1 MTAVV
6 GKGRAKGK
14 GAIFVRDPSVAVF
27 RVREGKAELARGV
40 NRVGGEVIWEVVD
53 ARPGGEGGIGAPRTH
68 DVEGD
73 LSIGEESVPEVVRE
87 VRVGG

>member
-1 MTAVV
+1 VGKGEGDAFRVGGDDIDTLTAVV

-40 NRVGGEVIWEVVD
+40 NRVGGEVERRW
-53 ARPGGEGGIGAPRTH
+53 RPDQAEREGSGRQERMT
-68 DVEGD
+68 
-73 LSIGEESVPEVVRE
+73 L
-87 VRVGG
+87 RVISA

>member
-1 MTAVV
+1 LTTVV
-6 GKGRAKGK
+6 GKGRAKDK
-14 GAIFVRDPSVAVF
+14 GAIPVRGPSFAVV
-27 RVREGKAELARGV
+27 RVGESEAELARGV

-73 LSIGEESVPEVVRE
+73 FGIG
-87 VRVGG
+87 

>member
-1 MTAVV
+1 MTTVV

-14 GAIFVRDPSVAVF
+14 GAIPVRGPRFAV
-27 RVREGKAELARGV
+27 VKAELARGV

-73 LSIGEESVPEVVRE
+73 FGIG
-87 VRVGG
+87 